1 MRLVL
6 AADQKTNAHCTRKLN
21 VDFCHLTINGT
32 PRAYADSSE
41 FSFPVN

>member
-1 MRLVL
+1 MRLAL
-6 AADQKTNAHCTRKLN
+6 SADQKIIAHCTRKLKD
-21 VDFCHLTINGT
+21 DFCHLTIYGT